1 MFIKIREYFLLG
13 GNVESR
19 NLDVKDGGLVTV
31 LPKPE
36 KCFHGPALYSSW
48 TGCFKIIDSI
58 SREELNDRFKAHP
71 PSRVRGKV
79 YEFSKKMPKV
89 LQFKMLPRDNVWTN
103 IFEDYYPT
111 EDDIGLYFFS
121 SDSQRSSSYITLL
134 ELIETRDVVMRSYID
149 GVELLMFSSKHL
161 SSNSQRWNDDKYF
174 LWGVF
179 RNVKKC
185 KAVSKLNE
193 ELPRLSRPSDS
204 TNDNDANGNSNLVD
218 RQDMRRVDKAILSRE
233 SSTRACGITKVG
245 NATVS
250 RFSEIVQHT
259 SRFSGDL

>member
-1 MFIKIREYFLLG
+1 M
-13 GNVESR
+13 
-19 NLDVKDGGLVTV
+19 
-31 LPKPE
+31 
-36 KCFHGPALYSSW
+36 
-48 TGCFKIIDSI
+48 
-58 SREELNDRFKAHP
+58 
-71 PSRVRGKV
+71 
-79 YEFSKKMPKV
+79 
-89 LQFKMLPRDNVWTN
+89 
-103 IFEDYYPT
+103 DYK
-111 EDDIGLYFFS
+111 
-121 SDSQRSSSYITLL
+121 SSSYIALL

-185 KAVSKLNE
+185 KVVSKLNE

-204 TNDNDANGNSNLVD
+204 TNDNDANGDSSLVD

-233 SSTRACGITKVG
+233 SSTRACGSAKVG

-250 RFSEIVQHT
+250 RFSGTVRHT
-259 SRFSGDL
+259 SWFLGNL